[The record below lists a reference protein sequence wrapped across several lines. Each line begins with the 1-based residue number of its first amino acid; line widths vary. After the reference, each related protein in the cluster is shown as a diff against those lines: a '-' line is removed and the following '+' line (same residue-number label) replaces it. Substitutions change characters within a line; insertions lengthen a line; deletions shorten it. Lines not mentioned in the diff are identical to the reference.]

1 MKVYAMA
8 KKCVTVLFDRAG
20 RAPILGKGKIE
31 IRIYLSRTVRK
42 YIVLGECTVKGWQF
56 YQKSKDLKEKCEE
69 YEEII
74 RMMKFRGDDLTIENF
89 NYYVEGGEE
98 GKSKQ
103 DPLKQSFIEFIKK
116 ELKKETLRSGT
127 YRHKLHVI
135 ETLEIFGKIKT
146 IADVTPANIREF
158 DRWLHDTGD
167 RSDVTIW
174 DYHKRVKKYT
184 RLLKLNEIIEKDPY
198 EICKFPH
205 GRSKTR
211 TPLSEP
217 ELLALRRIR
226 LDDKYDRVRDLF
238 IFAAYTGL
246 SYVDVENFDFD
257 SMTEQIGDMFYI
269 NGVRTKTGTKYYTP
283 ILQPAM
289 DVLRK
294 YKFRL
299 PIITN
304 QKANQYLH
312 VIESMLGI
320 PKSLTFHL
328 ARHSFATLALA
339 HDVPIENVA
348 KMLGHTDIKTTQIYA
363 KILHSTVERHSR
375 ALAASIR

>member
-1 MKVYAMA
+1 MA
-8 KKCVTVLFDRAG
+8 KKIVTVIFDRKG
-20 RAPILGKGKIE
+20 NLEKKGKGEVE
-31 IRIYLSRTVRK
+31 IRIYLTREQRK
-42 YIVLGECTVKGWQF
+42 YIKLCTTTAKGWKY
-56 YQKSKDLKEKCEE
+56 YQKSKELKEQCSL
-69 YEEII
+69 YEDIV
-74 RMMKFRGDDLTIENF
+74 RMMKIQGEEITIDNF
-89 NYYVEGGEE
+89 NYHLAIEKERIAHE
-98 GKSKQ
+98 
-103 DPLKQSFIEFIKK
+103 DPLKKSFTAFIKK
-116 ELKKETLRSGT
+116 EIENETIRHGT

-135 ETLEIFGKIKT
+135 EALEIFGKIKT

-174 DYHKRVKKYT
+174 DYHKRIKKYT

-226 LDDKYDRVRDLF
+226 LDEKYDRVRDLF

-312 VIESMLGI
+312 VIESKLGI

-328 ARHSFATLALA
+328 ARHSFATLALS

>member
-1 MKVYAMA
+1 MA
-8 KKCVTVLFDRAG
+8 KKNVTVLFDRAG
-20 RAPILGKGKIE
+20 RAQILGKGKVE
-31 IRIYLSRTVRK
+31 IRVYLSRTVRK
-42 YIVLGECTVKGWQF
+42 YIVLGECTPKGWKF
-56 YQKSKDLKEKCEE
+56 YQNSKELKKKCEE
-69 YEEII
+69 YEEAI
-74 RMMKFRGDDLTIENF
+74 RIMKERGVELTIENF
-89 NYYVEGGEE
+89 NYYIEGEDQRRAN
-98 GKSKQ
+98 Q
-103 DPLKQSFIEFIKK
+103 DPLKESFIEFIKK
-116 ELKKETLRSGT
+116 ELKNETLRHGT

-146 IADVTPANIREF
+146 IGDVTVANIREF
-158 DRWLHDTGD
+158 DRWLRDTGD

-184 RLLKLNEIIEKDPY
+184 RLLKLNEVIEKDPY
-198 EICKFPH
+198 EVCKFPH

-217 ELLALRRIR
+217 ELIALRRIR

-246 SYVDVENFDFD
+246 AYVDVQNFDFD

-289 DVLRK
+289 EVLRK
-294 YKFRL
+294 YKFNL
-299 PIITN
+299 PSISN
-304 QKANQYLH
+304 QKANDYLH
-312 VIESMLGI
+312 FIESNLGLQ
-320 PKSLTFHL
+320 KSLTFHL

>member
-1 MKVYAMA
+1 MA
-8 KKCVTVLFDRAG
+8 TKNVTVIFDR
-20 RAPILGKGKIE
+20 KGKVLKNGSGEVE
-31 IRIYLSRTVRK
+31 IRIYLSRNQRK
-42 YIVLGECTVKGWQF
+42 YIKVCTTTSKGWKF
-56 YQKSKDLKEKCEE
+56 YQKSKELKEVCEK
-69 YEEII
+69 YEEIV
-74 RMMKFRGDDLTIENF
+74 RTMKLSGEELTIDNLNF
-89 NYYVEGGEE
+89 HIDVEAVRAANE
-98 GKSKQ
+98 
-103 DPLKQSFIEFIKK
+103 DPLKRSFTDFIKK
-116 ELKKETLRSGT
+116 EIEKETLRHGT
-127 YRHKLHVI
+127 YRHKIHVI

-146 IADVTPANIREF
+146 IGDLTVANIREF

-184 RLLKLNEIIEKDPY
+184 RLLKMNEVIEKDPY
-198 EICKFPH
+198 EICKFSH

-217 ELLALRRIR
+217 ELIALRRIR

-257 SMTEQIGDMFYI
+257 TMTEQIGDMFYI

-312 VIESMLGI
+312 VIESKLGI

-328 ARHSFATLALA
+328 ARHSFATLALS